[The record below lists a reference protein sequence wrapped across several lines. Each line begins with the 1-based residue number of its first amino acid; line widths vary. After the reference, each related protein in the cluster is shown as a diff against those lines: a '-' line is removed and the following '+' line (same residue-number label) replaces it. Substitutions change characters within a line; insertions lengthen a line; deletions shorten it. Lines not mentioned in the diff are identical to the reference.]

1 MNIRLVKLTRNMC
14 NDNLK
19 RILQLIR
26 YKREL
31 DGHSYD
37 YWGKEHVLK
46 ELPRKWDCSYLA
58 FDGAQLVGFVMCYLK
73 PPDELRLSKIYVSK
87 EYRNLGVGKMFL
99 EKFASYARENNIH
112 KVTTCTANFNRGM
125 MRFLERDKFVRTFTW
140 RSFNNINYYNY
151 EKEVNA

>member
-1 MNIRLVKLTRNMC
+1 MNIKLVKLTRSIC

-58 FDGAQLVGFVMCYLK
+58 FDGTRLVGFVICYLK
-73 PPDELRLSKIYVSK
+73 SPDELRLSKIYVSK
-87 EYRNLGVGKMFL
+87 GYRNSGVGMMFL
-99 EKFASYARENNIH
+99 EKFVSYARENNIN
-112 KVTTCTANFNRGM
+112 KVTTCAANFNRGM

-140 RSFNNINYYNY
+140 TSFNDVNYYNY
-151 EKEVNA
+151 EKEVSA